1 MTMLQSGMSA
11 PETGVYE
18 VEHGPHRLV
27 HQVTIVAG
35 DILPKCRKCG
45 TSVKFTLIKAVEQT
59 AWARNPFTYPLE
71 PFDSESKPEM
81 EARPNLRLM
90 A

>member
-1 MTMLQSGMSA
+1 MNA
-11 PETGVYE
+11 PHTGVYE

-45 TSVKFTLIKAVEQT
+45 TAVKFTLIKAVEQN
-59 AWARNPFTYPLE
+59 AWAKNPFTYPLMAFDAEVEAE
-71 PFDSESKPEM
+71 PEL
-81 EARPNLRLM
+81 EAPAKLRLM

>member
-1 MTMLQSGMSA
+1 MTNLRSGMSA

-45 TSVKFTLIKAVEQT
+45 TAVKFTLIKVVDQT
-59 AWARNPFTYPLE
+59 AWAKNAFTYPLV
-71 PFDSESKPEM
+71 PYDSEQPDEDQR
-81 EARPNLRLM
+81 RPNLRVI